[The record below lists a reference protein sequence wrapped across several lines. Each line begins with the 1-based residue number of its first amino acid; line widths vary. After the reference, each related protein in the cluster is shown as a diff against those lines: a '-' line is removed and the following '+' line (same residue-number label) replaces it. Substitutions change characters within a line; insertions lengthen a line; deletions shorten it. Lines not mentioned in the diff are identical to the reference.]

1 MALVN
6 ANNLVIG
13 LATASSDTA
22 YAPLAHA
29 QSASLS
35 FSNSLID
42 VTTKSSNSWMQK
54 ISGQKSFSLSSDGLL
69 DYATVTSEFDVVGD
83 GGAGTASALALAG
96 TEVFL
101 QFRIGNQ
108 GYKGQGFIA
117 SFEQSGGTD
126 DAPTYSVSIEGN
138 GELLFDTNVTTS

>member
-1 MALVN
+1 MA
-6 ANNLVIG
+6 
-13 LATASSDTA
+13 TSASDA
-22 YAPLAHA
+22 LYNPLAHA

-42 VTTKSSNSWMQK
+42 VTTKTSNSWMQK

-69 DYATVTSEFDVVGD
+69 DYATVANHTDVVGG

-96 TEVFL
+96 TEVFF

-108 GYKGQGFIA
+108 GYKGSGFIA

-126 DAPTYSVSIEGN
+126 DAPTYSVSVEGN
-138 GELLFDTNVTTS
+138 GELVFDTDVTSA

>member
-6 ANNLVIG
+6 SNNLVVG
-13 LATASSDTA
+13 LATSASDAA
-22 YAPLAHA
+22 YNPVAHA

-35 FSNSLID
+35 FSNSMID
-42 VTTKSSNSWMQK
+42 TTTKGSASWARK
-54 ISGQKSFSLSSDGLL
+54 ISGQKSWSLSTDGLL
-69 DYATVTSEFDVVGD
+69 DYATLADSFDVVGA

-96 TEVFL
+96 TEVYV

-108 GYKGQGFIA
+108 GYKGSGFIA

-126 DAPTYSVSIEGN
+126 DVPTFSISIEGN
-138 GELLFDTNVTTS
+138 GILEFDADVASA